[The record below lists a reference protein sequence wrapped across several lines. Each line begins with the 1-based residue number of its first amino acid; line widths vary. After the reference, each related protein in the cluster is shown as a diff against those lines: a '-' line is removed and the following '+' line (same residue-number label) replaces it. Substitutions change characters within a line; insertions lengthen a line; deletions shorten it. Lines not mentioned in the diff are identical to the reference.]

1 MAWFDKSQNQENKYT
16 YVARVEVDY
25 GYGYS
30 ISNRVPKTY
39 SMRAGNLGFKFAKKL
54 FKKLIEYID
63 DDTFVDLKKVDNND
77 SECNPANM
85 RCGMVKLISE
95 YNFFILTEDIEKVGT
110 EDPVHIVCLAEEYP
124 NEKAEFISILEI
136 LSR

>member
-1 MAWFDKSQNQENKYT
+1 MAWLNKTQNQDDKYT

-30 ISNRVPKTY
+30 INNRVPKTY
-39 SMRAGNLGFKFAKKL
+39 SMRAGNLGFKFAKNL
-54 FKKLIEYID
+54 FRNLIAHID
-63 DDTFVDLKKVDNND
+63 DAAFVDLRKLD
-77 SECNPANM
+77 SADKDSNSSNM
-85 RCGMVKLISE
+85 RCGMVKLVSE
-95 YNFFILTEDIEKVGT
+95 YNFFILTEDIEKVKT
-110 EDPVHIVCLAEEYP
+110 DEPVHIVCLAAEYP